1 MRRMRIRRIL
11 ATVAAAGA
19 PSPDSVSRAP
29 PPPLPPHRAS
39 SPPASARRAAAGPRP
54 TSRAPSAPAAG
65 TTERRPTEPRLVP
78 SRTGRP
84 AAMRCGALP
93 CGRNRARPWSAPGA
107 ESFRPAGMPTG
118 TTVWEKG
125 GFRQSVFHG
134 RADEPGTHVTRRGTI
149 PRPAHHRRSRGRPSR
164 LRGAPGAPAPCTRFT
179 RVSGHGG
186 DEGRS
191 RCGRGRAGDGKPGHV
206 LREGLIGAPDR
217 GEPCLWGAGPSRS
230 RRRAGR
236 DAVKETAGRA
246 DAGGGAV
253 HPPACSR
260 PFPNAGRWCTD
271 AGTRQRP
278 CGVVGLTLR
287 AGAGRPESRGRSA
300 HRTGRR
306 GTAEGGPRTRDRDR
320 RQAGAVAGRPV
331 MERRRRSVSFRAALI
346 VREQSAKRT

>member
-1 MRRMRIRRIL
+1 MPRSRRCPKGEPHAPHAHSTNL

-65 TTERRPTEPRLVP
+65 TTERRPIEPRLVP

-236 DAVKETAGRA
+236 DAVKERRPGGRM
-246 DAGGGAV
+246 
-253 HPPACSR
+253 P
-260 PFPNAGRWCTD
+260 
-271 AGTRQRP
+271 
-278 CGVVGLTLR
+278 
-287 AGAGRPESRGRSA
+287 
-300 HRTGRR
+300 
-306 GTAEGGPRTRDRDR
+306 
-320 RQAGAVAGRPV
+320 VAGRSTRP
-331 MERRRRSVSFRAALI
+331 RAPGPSRTPGDGARTRARGNALAAW
-346 VREQSAKRT
+346 SG